1 MNFEQFSEQYVMS
14 SCMTD
19 VCAEESIDYLFEHGY
34 EYVSAIIMSM
44 SCEINDGRAFYKE
57 TSHRLQD
64 GDLLAPYFFR
74 RGESPIRAVALW
86 RKVS

>member
-1 MNFEQFSEQYVMS
+1 MNFEQFSDQYVLS
-14 SCMTD
+14 GSLTD
-19 VCAEESIDYLFEHGY
+19 VEAEKTIDYLLGQGY
-34 EYVSAIIMSM
+34 GYVSAIIMSM

-74 RGESPIRAVALW
+74 RGENPIRAVALW
-86 RKVS
+86 RKAG